1 MLNKNGRLEFRG
13 GMLGLFLP
21 FAVLFVGI
29 MWLAL
34 SGRALPMAFWV
45 PTLAS
50 LLLALILSTNPRKC
64 AEIII
69 QGMASEMVAIMLM
82 AWFLAGIIAQLL
94 KTTGLIQGLVWA
106 GISVGLKGAFFPL
119 ITFIIGCL
127 VSTATGTS
135 IGSIITL
142 GPILFPVGVA
152 LGANPPAMIGAIVCG
167 AYFGD
172 NIAPVSDTTIASAYT
187 QGTDV
192 PAVVRTRLK
201 YAFAA
206 AGIACILYVI
216 FGGGGSVS
224 ADNMALMGDLKP
236 DGLIMLIVPAL
247 LIFLMFKGVHL
258 IVALMMTG
266 AFGIL
271 LAVAAGLLPASN
283 ILIIN
288 MDEFTVGGLI
298 VDGINGLID
307 IAVFAFLLMG
317 LVALLEQGG
326 FLEMLVE
333 KSKGF
338 TKTPANAE
346 LTVVVITIIMNI
358 LTVASTIVIIMVGP
372 LARKILHNQKI
383 TPERRA
389 NVLDA
394 VSAGVMCVIPFAFG
408 PLLAYMFAGF
418 SGIEINFSLMST
430 IPYMFHGWALIAVM
444 LFAVITGWGRDFMSE
459 EDYLLEK
466 ERLNIVTKEN
476 IKS

>member
-1 MLNKNGRLEFRG
+1 MITQSKGRLEFRG

-21 FAVLFVGI
+21 FLVLFIGI

-34 SGRALPMAFWV
+34 TGRALPMAFWA
-45 PTLAS
+45 PTLAA
-50 LLLALILSTNPRKC
+50 LLLAIILAKNPKEC
-64 AEIII
+64 AEAII

-94 KTTGLIQGLVWA
+94 KITGLVQGLVWA
-106 GISVGLKGAFFPL
+106 GISVGFKGALFPL

-127 VSTATGTS
+127 VSTATGTA
-135 IGSIITL
+135 IGSIIAL

-201 YAFAA
+201 YALIAA
-206 AGIACILYVI
+206 AIASVLFVV
-216 FGGGGSVS
+216 FGGGGTVS
-224 ADNMALMGDLKP
+224 SDNMELLGDLTP
-236 DGLIMLIVPAL
+236 NGLLMLIVPAV

-258 IVALMMTG
+258 IVALMTTG

-271 LAVAAGLLPASN
+271 LAVVSGLMPASE
-283 ILIIN
+283 ILVIN
-288 MDEFTVGGLI
+288 MDEFSVSGLI
-298 VDGINGLID
+298 VNGINGLID

-317 LVALLEQGG
+317 LVGLLERGG
-326 FLEMLVE
+326 FLEMIVE
-333 KSKGF
+333 KSRKF
-338 TKTPANAE
+338 TKSPRSAE
-346 LTVVVITIIMNI
+346 ITVTIITILVNI

-372 LARKILHNQKI
+372 LTRKILHNQRI

-394 VSAGVMCVIPFAFG
+394 VSAGVMCLVPFAFG

-418 SGIEINFSLMST
+418 SGVEINFSLIST
-430 IPYMFHGWALIAVM
+430 IPYMFHGWALLGVM
-444 LFAVITGWGRDFMSE
+444 IFAVITGWGREYMDDEAFEAES
-459 EDYLLEK
+459 K
-466 ERLNIVTKEN
+466 ELNLISKGG
-476 IKS
+476 K